1 MKVLQTW
8 PVNHSTYTNPWALAQ
23 FNNILVTKQNI
34 TNKAMQEYEKWIN
47 SQQRNTEF
55 TYTEF
60 CQAICDT
67 VTLK

>member
-1 MKVLQTW
+1 
-8 PVNHSTYTNPWALAQ
+8 
-23 FNNILVTKQNI
+23 
-34 TNKAMQEYEKWIN
+34 MQEYEKWIN

-67 VTLK
+67 VALK